1 MKVLQKLE
9 TKSNLKKM
17 KFNKIYFYDKK
28 ELKFKENK
36 KIKNAFKLLIIFSF
50 ISLFL
55 NVIVFTSGLEKENN
69 LLFSKNEMIHIPLSK
84 ESITPSQNKAYKD
97 SVFIDYEKRAQVY
110 LSRPEFTGT
119 PLNAKL
125 LTLCAKNTYENT
137 NVLVPVELALLQAQ
151 IESSMGR
158 AGRSPENNPYNIGES
173 TNGTT
178 MWFDSTFEGTQA
190 YFNLMAKK
198 YLKCKS
204 VEELLLN
211 FTNCEGHHYAE
222 SGEYEIK
229 MSSEYIRIKR
239 WIDNNI

>member
-28 ELKFKENK
+28 ELIFKENK
-36 KIKNAFKLLIIFSF
+36 KFKNIFKILIVFSF
-50 ISLFL
+50 ISLLL
-55 NVIVFTSGLEKENN
+55 NVIVFTGGLKKENN
-69 LLFSKNEMIHIPLSK
+69 LLFSKNEMIHIPLSL
-84 ESITPSQNKAYKD
+84 ESITPSQNKSYKD
-97 SVFIDYEKRAQVY
+97 SLFKDYELRANVY
-110 LSRPEFTGT
+110 LSRAEFTGT
-119 PLNAKL
+119 PLNGKL
-125 LTLCAKNTYENT
+125 LTLCAKNTYEAT

-173 TNGTT
+173 TSGTT
-178 MWFDSTFEGTQA
+178 MWFDSTFDGTQA

-198 YLKCKS
+198 YLRCKS

-222 SGEYEIK
+222 AGEYEIK
-229 MSSEYIRIKR
+229 MSSEYVRIKM
-239 WIDNNI
+239 WINNNI